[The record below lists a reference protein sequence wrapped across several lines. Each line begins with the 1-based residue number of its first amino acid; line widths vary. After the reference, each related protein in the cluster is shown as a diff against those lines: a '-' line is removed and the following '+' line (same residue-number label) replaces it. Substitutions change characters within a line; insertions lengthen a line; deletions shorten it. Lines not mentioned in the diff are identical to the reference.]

1 MVFNHSHD
9 PRSLSSAVEAQAVAE
24 KMLGSN
30 LITKQTTEE
39 GQPCGKVLFKLTN
52 DFFFSFLLLRLSGAD
67 GGASLLTKRALS
79 EYFAGPGN
87 WGAND
92 GGKHGRWDGY

>member
-1 MVFNHSHD
+1 M
-9 PRSLSSAVEAQAVAE
+9 
-24 KMLGSN
+24 
-30 LITKQTTEE
+30 I
-39 GQPCGKVLFKLTN
+39 
-52 DFFFSFLLLRLSGAD
+52 FFSFLLLRLSGAD